1 MLVKDKTILILFTA
15 GARGDFLATVLLN
28 GDIRTRPGN
37 FFAVRPPLNG
47 YIKCHNTDEVEF
59 DNPKSDI
66 NIQIFPPSD
75 AESLIQISYMDFMKN
90 SSANMCYGETL
101 MEKYYF
107 KIRYIMD
114 DHRRANQYTDFFHYR
129 IDYKSLFDVKF
140 LEDLYKNIWGVPLTM
155 SKDII
160 AENISKQKSWRH
172 SEFSKDLSIL
182 EKLIAYDL
190 ENNLLSE
197 EISKNFPFH
206 DYMNSGGDD
215 KFLNLDNY
223 NV

>member
-1 MLVKDKTILILFTA
+1 MLVKDKTILILFIG
-15 GARGDFLATVLLN
+15 GARGDFLATVLLDGGISTRA
-28 GDIRTRPGN
+28 GD
-37 FFAVRPPLNG
+37 FFAVGPPSSG
-47 YIKCHNTDEVEF
+47 YIKCHNTHEVNF
-59 DNPKSDI
+59 VDPKADI
-66 NIQIFPPSD
+66 NIQIIPPLD
-75 AESLIQISYMDFMKN
+75 AESLIQITYMDFMKN
-90 SSANMCYGETL
+90 SSEPCYGETL

-114 DHRRANQYTDFFHYR
+114 DHKRANQYADFFDYR
-129 IDYKSLFDVKF
+129 VDYKNLFDVEF
-140 LEDLYKNIWGVPLTM
+140 LDDLHKKVWGIPLTI

-160 AENISKQKSWRH
+160 AENISKQKSWRN

-206 DYMNSGGDD
+206 DFMNSGGDD
-215 KFLNLDNY
+215 KFLNLGNY